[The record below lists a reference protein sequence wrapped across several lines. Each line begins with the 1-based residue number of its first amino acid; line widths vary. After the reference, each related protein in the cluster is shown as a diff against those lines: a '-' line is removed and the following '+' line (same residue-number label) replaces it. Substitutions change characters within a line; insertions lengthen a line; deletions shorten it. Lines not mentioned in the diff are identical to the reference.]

1 MQSESELKPVE
12 VFAGSPIQAGFIK
25 SVLED
30 NGIQVF
36 LYNELMGSIAP
47 WRVEAGGI
55 DPVKVI
61 VSSEDRQI
69 SLQLI
74 EEFNSS
80 GSAEQD

>member
-1 MQSESELKPVE
+1 MKSESEIKPVE

-36 LYNELMGSIAP
+36 LYNELMGTIAP
-47 WRVEAGGI
+47 WRVEAGGF

-61 VSSEDRQI
+61 VSSEDQQ
-69 SLQLI
+69 SALQLI
-74 EEFNSS
+74 EEFNN
-80 GSAEQD
+80 GSAEQA